1 MKKIVL
7 NLFMI
12 ALMAFCVTDAQA
24 QIKTPSASPSSK
36 VTQSIGLTDVTVEYS
51 RPSIKKR
58 SIFGANALV
67 PYGKVWR
74 LGANSA
80 TKITF
85 GDDVA
90 LNGTAI
96 PKGAYAVLAVP
107 SANAWSLEFYPH
119 ESGSWSSYVDKTP
132 MATVTAKVTS
142 LPFSLETF
150 LISMDNLRANSAD
163 LEFMWDKTVATVQL
177 TTEVDKKV
185 MAAIDKVLAGPTAGD
200 YYTAGSYYFDSGKD
214 LNKALEWV
222 QKATAGDDPKF
233 WQVRRESQILAAM
246 KKYPAAI
253 AAAKKSLK
261 LATAAGNADYVKM
274 NTEAINKWMKM

>member
-12 ALMAFCVTDAQA
+12 ALMAFCVADAQA

-36 VTQSIGLTDVTVEYS
+36 VMQSIGLTDVTVEYS
-51 RPSIKKR
+51 RPSMKDR
-58 SIFGANALV
+58 SIFGANGLV

-74 LGANSA
+74 LGANAA

-96 PKGAYAVLAVP
+96 PKGTYAVLAVP
-107 SANAWSLEFYPH
+107 SAKSWSLEFYPH
-119 ESGSWSSYVDKTP
+119 ESGSWSTYVEKTP
-132 MATVTAKVTS
+132 MATVTAEVTA
-142 LPFSLETF
+142 LPFALETF

-163 LEFMWDKTVATVQL
+163 LEFMWEKTVATVQL

-222 QKATAGDDPKF
+222 QKATAGDSPRF
-233 WQVRRESQILAAM
+233 WQVRRESQILAAL
-246 KKYPAAI
+246 KRYPEAI
-253 AAAKKSLK
+253 AAAKKSLE
-261 LATAAGNADYVKM
+261 LATAAGNADYIKM
-274 NTEAINKWMKM
+274 NNDAIAKWMKM

>member
-36 VTQSIGLTDVTVEYS
+36 ITQSIGLTDVTVEYS
-51 RPSIKKR
+51 RPSVKDR
-58 SIFGANALV
+58 DIFGANGLV

-74 LGANSA
+74 LGANAA

-96 PKGAYAVLAVP
+96 PKGTYAFLAVP
-107 SANAWSLEFYPH
+107 SANSWSLEIYPY
-119 ESGSWSSYVDKTP
+119 EKGSWSSYVDKTP
-132 MATVTAKVTS
+132 MATVTAKVS
-142 LPFSLETF
+142 ALPFPLETF
-150 LISMDNLRANSAD
+150 LISMDNLRSNSAD
-163 LEFMWDKTVATVQL
+163 LEFMWDKTIATVEL
-177 TTEVDKKV
+177 TTEVDTKV

-200 YYTAGSYYFDSGKD
+200 YYTAGNYYFDSGKD
-214 LNKALEWV
+214 LNQALEWV
-222 QKATAGDDPKF
+222 QKATSGDSPRF
-233 WQVRRESQILAAM
+233 WQVRKESQILAAL
-246 KKYPAAI
+246 KRYPEAI
-253 AAAKKSLK
+253 TAAKKSLA
-261 LATAAGNADYVKM
+261 LATDAGNADYIKL
-274 NTEAINKWMKM
+274 NTDSIAKWMKM